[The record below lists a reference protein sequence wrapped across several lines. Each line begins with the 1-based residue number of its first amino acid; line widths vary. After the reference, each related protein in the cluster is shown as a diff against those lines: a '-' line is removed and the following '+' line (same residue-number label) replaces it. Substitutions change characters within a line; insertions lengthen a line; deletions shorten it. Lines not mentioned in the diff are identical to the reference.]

1 MMLTQKEQDLLG
13 RVFVTKSSL
22 KDPSK
27 LMFWKIINFTTDER
41 DGVRKAVVRCD
52 AKIKSFSL
60 ETDCFISEKDLE
72 EQVFFVDDIIREIW
86 KSGKMNETTNA
97 GEKK

>member
-1 MMLTQKEQDLLG
+1 MFTQKEQDLLG
-13 RVFVTKSSL
+13 RIFVTKSSL
-22 KDPSK
+22 KDPDN

-52 AKIKSFSL
+52 TEIKSFSL
-60 ETDCFISEKDLE
+60 ETDFYITEKDLE
-72 EQVFFVDDIIREIW
+72 EEASFVDDIIREIW
-86 KSGKMNETTNA
+86 KPTKMNEMTNA

>member
-1 MMLTQKEQDLLG
+1 MLTQKEQDLLG
-13 RVFVTKSSL
+13 RIFVTKSSL
-22 KDPSK
+22 NDPSK
-27 LMFWKIINFTTDER
+27 LMFWKIINFTMDER

-52 AKIKSFSL
+52 TKIKSFSL

-86 KSGKMNETTNA
+86 KPTEMSEATNA

>member
-1 MMLTQKEQDLLG
+1 MLAQKEWDLLG

-22 KDPSK
+22 KDPDN
-27 LMFWKIINFTTDER
+27 LMFWKIIGFKTDER
-41 DGVRKAVVRCD
+41 DGVRKAEVRCD
-52 AKIKSFSL
+52 TEIKSFSL
-60 ETDCFISEKDLE
+60 ETDFYIAVKDLE
-72 EQVFFVDDIIREIW
+72 EEASFVDDIIREIL

>member
-1 MMLTQKEQDLLG
+1 MPTQKELDLLG
-13 RVFVTKSSL
+13 RVFVTKSSIN
-22 KDPSK
+22 DPDN
-27 LMFWKIINFTTDER
+27 LMFWKIIGFQTDER

-72 EQVFFVDDIIREIW
+72 EQVFFVDDIIREIL

>member
-1 MMLTQKEQDLLG
+1 MLTQKEQDLLG

-22 KDPSK
+22 NDPSK
-27 LMFWKIINFTTDER
+27 LMFWKIINFTMDER

-52 AKIKSFSL
+52 TKIKSFSL

-86 KSGKMNETTNA
+86 KPTEMSEATNA

>member
-1 MMLTQKEQDLLG
+1 MLTQKEQDLLG
-13 RVFVTKSSL
+13 RIFVTKSSL
-22 KDPSK
+22 KDPDK
-27 LMFWKIINFTTDER
+27 LMLWKIINFTTDER

-52 AKIKSFSL
+52 TKIKSFSL
-60 ETDCFISEKDLE
+60 ETDFYITEKDLE
-72 EQVFFVDDIIREIW
+72 EEASFVDDIIREIL

>member
-1 MMLTQKEQDLLG
+1 M
-13 RVFVTKSSL
+13 
-22 KDPSK
+22 
-27 LMFWKIINFTTDER
+27 MFWKIINFTTDER

-52 AKIKSFSL
+52 IKIKSFSL
-60 ETDCFISEKDLE
+60 ETDFYITEKDLE
-72 EQVFFVDDIIREIW
+72 EEASFVDDIIREIL

>member
-13 RVFVTKSSL
+13 RIFVTKSSL
-22 KDPSK
+22 KDPDK

-52 AKIKSFSL
+52 TKIKSFSL
-60 ETDCFISEKDLE
+60 ETDFYITEKDLE
-72 EQVFFVDDIIREIW
+72 EEASFVDDIIREIL

>member
-1 MMLTQKEQDLLG
+1 MFTQKEQDLLG
-13 RVFVTKSSL
+13 RIFVTKSSL
-22 KDPSK
+22 KDPDN

-52 AKIKSFSL
+52 MEIKSFSL
-60 ETDCFISEKDLE
+60 ETDFYITVKDLE
-72 EQVFFVDDIIREIW
+72 EEASFGDDIIREIL
-86 KSGKMNETTNA
+86 KSGKMNETINA

>member
-22 KDPSK
+22 NDPSK
-27 LMFWKIINFTTDER
+27 LLFWKIIDFTTDER
-41 DGVRKAVVRCD
+41 DGVRKAVARCD
-52 AKIKSFSL
+52 TEIKSFSL
-60 ETDCFISEKDLE
+60 ETDFYITEKDLE
-72 EQVFFVDDIIREIW
+72 EEASFVDDIIREIL

>member
-1 MMLTQKEQDLLG
+1 MFTQKEQDLLG
-13 RVFVTKSSL
+13 RIFVTKSSL
-22 KDPSK
+22 KDPDN

-52 AKIKSFSL
+52 MEIKSFSL
-60 ETDCFISEKDLE
+60 ETDFYITVKDLE
-72 EQVFFVDDIIREIW
+72 EEASFVDDIIREIL
-86 KSGKMNETTNA
+86 KSGKMNETINA